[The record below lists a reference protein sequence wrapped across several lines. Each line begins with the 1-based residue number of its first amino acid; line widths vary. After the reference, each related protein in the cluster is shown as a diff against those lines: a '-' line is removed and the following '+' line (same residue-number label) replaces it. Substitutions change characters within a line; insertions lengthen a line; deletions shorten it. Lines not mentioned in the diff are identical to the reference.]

1 MALGAPRGSVVWLVI
16 REAMGHMTVGAA
28 AGIAVAAASSKAIAS
43 LLYGVRPNDPGT
55 ILLAV
60 ATLALVCAAAAWIP
74 ARRASR
80 LDPMAA
86 LREE

>member
-1 MALGAPRGSVVWLVI
+1 MAGGPRSDGAYGGRRGGRL
-16 REAMGHMTVGAA
+16 AA
-28 AGIAVAAASSKAIAS
+28 AAASSKVIAS
-43 LLYGVRPNDPGT
+43 LLYGVRPHDPAT
-55 ILLAV
+55 MLLAI
-60 ATLALVCAAAAWIP
+60 AAPALVCAAAAWIP